1 MKTPFP
7 NINAVRSA
15 WRRIKKDLKDA
26 IIRDLQPV
34 KNVKGGGGVKG
45 RIQTNHRRQRHH
57 AWPLSS
63 LVDAFAAGH
72 GTY

>member
-15 WRRIKKDLKDA
+15 WRRVKKDIKEA

-34 KNVKGGGGVKG
+34 KDVKGGSRAEGESKPTTGDTG
-45 RIQTNHRRQRHH
+45 TTH
-57 AWPLSS
+57 
-63 LVDAFAAGH
+63 GH
-72 GTY
+72 